1 MTNVTSTMK
10 AKRTSLA
17 DIAESL
23 NISKSTVS
31 FVLNGKG
38 AQFNISQNTQKLILE
53 KAKELNY
60 VPNFFAKGLREGKTQ
75 TIGLVLADISNPF
88 YSELS
93 KSIQE
98 SLYEQGYSLFIVST
112 NDDPGMEIKLM
123 RDLILRSVDAL
134 IIAPCNGIPD
144 LKPVL
149 DETPIPVVWVDRIGD
164 EFADFVGVDNKEE
177 ASKLVNLFSAK
188 PKKLGI
194 IHPVLSDVMTIQL
207 RIQGVVSA
215 CEAANIPYEILPVGE
230 DHDKVGAEIKKM
242 IKGGVDSIVSLN
254 NKVTLNVLGELNA
267 LGVSIPDEVKIIS
280 FDDAEAFAYFSPA
293 ITALRQP
300 IKQIGVE
307 TVARLMDR
315 LKESTEKRKHLMMEC
330 SFIARGSH

>member
-1 MTNVTSTMK
+1 MK
-10 AKRTSLA
+10 SKRVSLA

-38 AQFNISQNTQKLILE
+38 KQFNISPTTQQLILD

-93 KSIQE
+93 KVIQE
-98 SLYEQGYSLFIVST
+98 SLYLQGYSLFIVST
-112 NDDPGMEIKLM
+112 NDDNGMEIKLM
-123 RDLILRSVDAL
+123 RDLILRSVDAM
-134 IIAPCNGIPD
+134 IIAPCNGIPE

-149 DETPIPVVWVDRIGD
+149 DETPIPVVFVDRIGD
-164 EFADFVGVDNKEE
+164 EFADFVGIDNAKE
-177 ASKLVNLFSAK
+177 AGKLISLFSLK
-188 PKKLGI
+188 PKKVGI
-194 IHPVLSDVMTIQL
+194 IHPVASDVMTIRL
-207 RIQGVVSA
+207 RIEGATEA
-215 CEAANIPYEILPVGE
+215 CRQQKIPYELLCLSE
-230 DHDKVGAEIKKM
+230 DPGKANAQISELIGK
-242 IKGGVDSIVSLN
+242 GVDSLVPLN
-254 NKVTLNVLGELNA
+254 NKVALSTLAA
-267 LGVSIPDEVKIIS
+267 LKRLDISLPEQMRMIS
-280 FDDAEAFAYFSPA
+280 FDDSEAFSYFAPP

-315 LKESTEKRKHLMMEC
+315 LKESTEQRKHLMMEC
-330 SFIARGSH
+330 HFVARGSH

>member
-1 MTNVTSTMK
+1 MK

-38 AQFNISQNTQKLILE
+38 KQFNISQKTQKLILD

-93 KSIQE
+93 KAIQE
-98 SLYEQGYSLFIVST
+98 SLYEKGYSLFIVST

-134 IIAPCNGIPD
+134 IIAPCNGIPE

-164 EFADFVGVDNKEE
+164 EFADFVGIDNAEE
-177 ASKLVNLFSAK
+177 AHRLVDLFTQK

-194 IHPVLSDVMTIQL
+194 IHPVLSDVMTIRL
-207 RIQGVVSA
+207 RIEGLEKACKEQGIPVETAAISDNQQDAQKVVGDMLKA
-215 CEAANIPYEILPVGE
+215 
-230 DHDKVGAEIKKM
+230 
-242 IKGGVDSIVSLN
+242 GVDSFVSLN
-254 NKVTLNVLGELNA
+254 NRVALSTVGALNA
-267 LGVSIPDEVKIIS
+267 MGISIPDQARVIS
-280 FDDAEAFAYFSPA
+280 FDDSDAFAYFAPP

-300 IKQIGVE
+300 IKQIGIE

-315 LKESTEKRKHLMMEC
+315 LKESTEQRKHLIMEC
-330 SFIARGSH
+330 TFIERASH

>member
-1 MTNVTSTMK
+1 MK
-10 AKRTSLA
+10 TKRTSLA

-38 AQFNISQNTQKLILE
+38 KQFNISENTQKLILA

-93 KSIQE
+93 KAIQE
-98 SLYEQGYSLFIVST
+98 ALYEKGYSLFIVST

-134 IIAPCNGIPD
+134 IIAPCNGIPE

-164 EFADFVGVDNKEE
+164 EFADFVGVDNYLE
-177 ASKLVNLFSAK
+177 STNLIKRFRTK
-188 PKKLGI
+188 PGKVGI
-194 IHPVLSDVMTIQL
+194 LHPVRSDVMTIQL
-207 RIQGVVSA
+207 RIDGTRSA
-215 CEAANIPYEILPVGE
+215 CEKQGVPYVLSALSDNEKASISQIESLLK
-230 DHDKVGAEIKKM
+230 D
-242 IKGGVDSIVSLN
+242 GVDSLVALN
-254 NKVTLNVLGELNA
+254 NKVALYALIALNRL
-267 LGVSIPDEVKIIS
+267 KISLPEQVRLIC
-280 FDDAEAFAYFSPA
+280 FDDSEAFSYFTPP
-293 ITALRQP
+293 ITALKQP
-300 IKQIGVE
+300 IDKIGRE
-307 TVARLMDR
+307 TVERLMER
-315 LKESTEKRKHLMMEC
+315 LKESTENRKHLMMEC
-330 SFIARGSH
+330 EFMERGSH

>member
-1 MTNVTSTMK
+1 MK

-38 AQFNISQNTQKLILE
+38 AQFNISQNTQRLILE

-164 EFADFVGVDNKEE
+164 EFADFVGIDNKEE
-177 ASKLVNLFSAK
+177 ASRLVNLFSSK

-207 RIQGVVSA
+207 RIQGVVAA
-215 CEAANIPYEILPVGE
+215 CESAKIPYEILSIGD
-230 DHDKVGAEIKKM
+230 DHEKVNGQIKAM
-242 IKGGVDSIVSLN
+242 LANGVDAIVSLN
-254 NKVTLNVLGELNA
+254 NKVTLNVLGELND
-267 LGVSIPDEVKIIS
+267 LKLTVPNDVKLIS
-280 FDDAEAFAYFSPA
+280 FDDSEAFAYFSPA

-330 SFIARGSH
+330 SFIERGSH

>member
-1 MTNVTSTMK
+1 MK
-10 AKRTSLA
+10 SKRVSLA
-17 DIAESL
+17 DIADSL

-38 AQFNISQNTQKLILE
+38 KQFNISPTTQQLILD

-93 KSIQE
+93 KAIQE
-98 SLYEQGYSLFIVST
+98 SLYSRGYSLFIVST
-112 NDDPGMEIKLM
+112 NDDPIMEIKLM

-134 IIAPCNGIPD
+134 IIAPCNDIPE

-164 EFADFVGVDNKEE
+164 EFADFVGIDNVRE
-177 ASKLVNLFSAK
+177 SGKLIELFSSK
-188 PKKLGI
+188 PKKVGI
-194 IHPVLSDVMTIQL
+194 IHPVASDVMTIRL
-207 RIQGVVSA
+207 RIEGAIKA
-215 CEAANIPYEILPVGE
+215 CEERQIPYELVCLSE
-230 DHDKVGAEIKKM
+230 DPDKADKEIQELLKNGA
-242 IKGGVDSIVSLN
+242 DSLVALN
-254 NKVTLNVLGELNA
+254 NKVALSTLAVLKRLE
-267 LGVSIPDEVKIIS
+267 VSIPERVRIIS
-280 FDDAEAFAYFSPA
+280 FDDSEAFSYFAPP

-300 IKQIGVE
+300 IKQIGIE
-307 TVARLMDR
+307 TVERLMDR
-315 LKESTEKRKHLMMEC
+315 LKESTEQRKHLMMEC
-330 SFIARGSH
+330 SFIGRSSH

>member
-1 MTNVTSTMK
+1 MK
-10 AKRTSLA
+10 PKRTSLA

-23 NISKSTVS
+23 SISKSTVS

-98 SLYEQGYSLFIVST
+98 SLYDQGYSLFIVST

-134 IIAPCNGIPD
+134 IIAPCNGIPE

-164 EFADFVGVDNKEE
+164 EFADFVGIDNTEE
-177 ASKLVNLFSAK
+177 AKKLVKLFKHK
-188 PKKLGI
+188 PKKIGI
-194 IHPVLSDVMTIQL
+194 IHPVLSDVMTIRL
-207 RIQGVVSA
+207 RIEGVITACSA
-215 CEAANIPYEILPVGE
+215 ENIPYEISAVSDE
-230 DHDKVGAEIKKM
+230 NESAANVIKQM
-242 IKGGVDSIVSLN
+242 IANGVDSIVSLN
-254 NKVTLNVLGELNA
+254 NKVALSTLGALNTLNMSV
-267 LGVSIPDEVKIIS
+267 PDQIRVIS
-280 FDDAEAFAYFSPA
+280 FDDSDAFSYFSPP

-300 IKQIGVE
+300 IKEIGKE

-315 LKESTEKRKHLMMEC
+315 LKESTEQRKHLIMEC
-330 SFIARGSH
+330 TFVERGSH

>member
-1 MTNVTSTMK
+1 MK
-10 AKRTSLA
+10 PKRTSLA

-98 SLYEQGYSLFIVST
+98 ALYDQGYSLFIVST

-134 IIAPCNGIPD
+134 IIAPCNGIPE

-164 EFADFVGVDNKEE
+164 EFADFVGIDNTEE
-177 ASKLVNLFSAK
+177 AKKLVRLFNNK

-194 IHPVLSDVMTIQL
+194 LHPVLSDVMTIRL
-207 RIQGVVSA
+207 RIEGVINT
-215 CEAANIPYEILPVGE
+215 CRDQNIPYEIASISDENQNAAAIV
-230 DHDKVGAEIKKM
+230 KKM
-242 IKGGVDSIVSLN
+242 VDNGVDSIVSLN
-254 NKVTLNVLGELNA
+254 NRVALSTLGALNTLNISVPEQ
-267 LGVSIPDEVKIIS
+267 VRVIS
-280 FDDAEAFAYFSPA
+280 FDDSEAFSYFSPP

-300 IKQIGVE
+300 IKEIGKE

-315 LKESTEKRKHLMMEC
+315 LKESTEQRKHLIMEC
-330 SFIARGSH
+330 EFVSRGSH

>member
-1 MTNVTSTMK
+1 MK
-10 AKRTSLA
+10 SKRVSLA

-23 NISKSTVS
+23 NVSKSTVS

-38 AQFNISQNTQKLILE
+38 KQFNISPTTQQLILD

-75 TIGLVLADISNPF
+75 TIGLVLADISNQF

-93 KSIQE
+93 KAIQE
-98 SLYEQGYSLFIVST
+98 SLYMHGYSLFIVST
-112 NDDPGMEIKLM
+112 NDDDTMELKLM

-134 IIAPCNGIPD
+134 IIAPCNGIPE

-164 EFADFVGVDNKEE
+164 EFADFVGVDNSRE
-177 ASKLVNLFSAK
+177 AGKLVNLFSVK
-188 PKKLGI
+188 PKGVGI
-194 IHPVLSDVMTIQL
+194 IHPVASDVMTVRL
-207 RIQGVVSA
+207 RIDGAKSA
-215 CEAANIPYEILPVGE
+215 CEEQGIPYRTLCISENE
-230 DHDKVGAEIKKM
+230 EQADREIKAM
-242 IKGGVDSIVSLN
+242 LDSGIDSFIGLN
-254 NKVTLNVLGELNA
+254 NKVALFTRASLKRLN
-267 LGVSIPDEVKIIS
+267 VSIPEQARLIS
-280 FDDAEAFAYFSPA
+280 FDDHESFAYFAPP

-300 IKQIGVE
+300 IAQIGQE

-315 LKESTEKRKHLMMEC
+315 LKESTEQRKHLMMEC
-330 SFIARGSH
+330 TFMARGTH

>member
-1 MTNVTSTMK
+1 MK
-10 AKRTSLA
+10 TKRTSLA

-38 AQFNISQNTQKLILE
+38 KQFNISENTQKLILA

-93 KSIQE
+93 KAIQE
-98 SLYEQGYSLFIVST
+98 ALYEKGYSLFIVST

-134 IIAPCNGIPD
+134 IIAPCNGIPE

-164 EFADFVGVDNKEE
+164 EFADFVGVDNYLE
-177 ASKLVNLFSAK
+177 STNLIKRFRTK
-188 PKKLGI
+188 PKKVGI
-194 IHPVLSDVMTIQL
+194 LHPVRSDVMTIQL
-207 RIQGVVSA
+207 RIDGTRSA
-215 CEAANIPYEILPVGE
+215 CEKQGVPYVLSALSDNEQASINQIESLLK
-230 DHDKVGAEIKKM
+230 D
-242 IKGGVDSIVSLN
+242 GVDSLVALN
-254 NKVTLNVLGELNA
+254 NKVALYALIALNRLK
-267 LGVSIPDEVKIIS
+267 VSLPEQVRLIC
-280 FDDAEAFAYFSPA
+280 FDDSEAFSYFTPP
-293 ITALRQP
+293 ITALKQP
-300 IKQIGVE
+300 IDKIGRE
-307 TVARLMDR
+307 TVERLMER
-315 LKESTEKRKHLMMEC
+315 LKESTENRKHLMMEC
-330 SFIARGSH
+330 EFMERGSH

>member
-1 MTNVTSTMK
+1 MNPMK
-10 AKRTSLA
+10 PKRTSLA

-23 NISKSTVS
+23 SISKSTVS

-38 AQFNISQNTQKLILE
+38 KQFNISQKTQKLILE

-93 KSIQE
+93 KAIQE
-98 SLYEQGYSLFIVST
+98 TLYDQGYSLFIVST

-134 IIAPCNGIPD
+134 IIAPCNGIPE

-164 EFADFVGVDNKEE
+164 EFADFVGIDNAKEANRLVD
-177 ASKLVNLFSAK
+177 LFSQK

-194 IHPVLSDVMTIQL
+194 IHPVLSDVMTIRL
-207 RIQGVVSA
+207 RIEGVIKA
-215 CEAANIPYEILPVGE
+215 CEAKGIEYEISAISDL
-230 DHDKVGAEIKKM
+230 KKDAFDVIGKM
-242 IKGGVDSIVSLN
+242 HKNGIDSFVSLN
-254 NKVTLNVLGELNA
+254 NRVALTTVGALNELGIA
-267 LGVSIPDEVKIIS
+267 IPQKARVIS
-280 FDDAEAFAYFSPA
+280 FDDSDAFAYFAPP

-315 LKESTEKRKHLMMEC
+315 LKESTEQRKHLIMEC
-330 SFIARGSH
+330 SFIERSSH

>member
-1 MTNVTSTMK
+1 MK

-38 AQFNISQNTQKLILE
+38 KQFNISQKTQKLILD

-93 KSIQE
+93 KAIQE
-98 SLYEQGYSLFIVST
+98 SLYEKGYSLFIVST

-134 IIAPCNGIPD
+134 IIAPCNGIPE

-164 EFADFVGVDNKEE
+164 EFADFVGIDNAEE
-177 ASKLVNLFSAK
+177 AHKLVDLFSKK
-188 PKKLGI
+188 PKKLGV
-194 IHPVLSDVMTIQL
+194 IHPVLSDVMTIRL
-207 RIQGVVSA
+207 RIEGLEQA
-215 CEAANIPYEILPVGE
+215 CKEKGIEMETASISDNQEEAQRVISDML
-230 DHDKVGAEIKKM
+230 KS
-242 IKGGVDSIVSLN
+242 GVDSFVSLN
-254 NKVTLNVLGELNA
+254 NRVALSTVGALNA
-267 LGVSIPDEVKIIS
+267 MQVSIPDKARVIS
-280 FDDAEAFAYFSPA
+280 FDDSDAFAYFAPP

-300 IKQIGVE
+300 IKQIGIE
-307 TVARLMDR
+307 TVERLMDR
-315 LKESTEKRKHLMMEC
+315 LKESTEQRKHLIMEC
-330 SFIARGSH
+330 TFIKRASH

>member
-1 MTNVTSTMK
+1 MK

-38 AQFNISQNTQKLILE
+38 KQFNISQKTQKLILE

-93 KSIQE
+93 KAIQE
-98 SLYEQGYSLFIVST
+98 SLYEKGYSLFIVST

-134 IIAPCNGIPD
+134 IIAPCNGIPE
-144 LKPVL
+144 LKPV
-149 DETPIPVVWVDRIGD
+149 
-164 EFADFVGVDNKEE
+164 
-177 ASKLVNLFSAK
+177 
-188 PKKLGI
+188 KK
-194 IHPVLSDVMTIQL
+194 
-207 RIQGVVSA
+207 
-215 CEAANIPYEILPVGE
+215 
-230 DHDKVGAEIKKM
+230 K
-242 IKGGVDSIVSLN
+242 
-254 NKVTLNVLGELNA
+254 
-267 LGVSIPDEVKIIS
+267 
-280 FDDAEAFAYFSPA
+280 AFF
-293 ITALRQP
+293 
-300 IKQIGVE
+300 G
-307 TVARLMDR
+307 
-315 LKESTEKRKHLMMEC
+315 
-330 SFIARGSH
+330 

>member
-1 MTNVTSTMK
+1 MK
-10 AKRTSLA
+10 SKRISLA

-23 NISKSTVS
+23 SISKSTVS

-38 AQFNISQNTQKLILE
+38 KQFNISPTTQQLILD

-93 KSIQE
+93 KAIQE
-98 SLYEQGYSLFIVST
+98 SLYKQGYSLFIVST
-112 NDDPGMEIKLM
+112 NDDDTMELKLM

-134 IIAPCNGIPD
+134 IIAPCNGIPE

-164 EFADFVGVDNKEE
+164 EFADFVGIDNSKE
-177 ASKLVNLFSAK
+177 AGKLVGLFTVK
-188 PKKLGI
+188 PKKVGI
-194 IHPVLSDVMTIQL
+194 IHPQASGVMTVRL
-207 RIQGVVSA
+207 RIDGAKEACTAQGIPFEKLCISDDPK
-215 CEAANIPYEILPVGE
+215 EA
-230 DHDKVGAEIKKM
+230 DKQVKALLDQ
-242 IKGGVDSIVSLN
+242 GVDSFVALN
-254 NKVTLNVLGELNA
+254 NKVA
-267 LGVSIPDEVKIIS
+267 LSTITSLKRLKVSIPDQARLIS
-280 FDDAEAFAYFSPA
+280 FDDRESFSYFTPA
-293 ITALRQP
+293 VTALRQP
-300 IKQIGVE
+300 IAQIGEE

-315 LKESTEKRKHLMMEC
+315 LKESTEQRKHLMMEC
-330 SFIARGSH
+330 SFMARGSH

>member
-1 MTNVTSTMK
+1 MK
-10 AKRTSLA
+10 KRTSLA

-38 AQFNISQNTQKLILE
+38 RQFNISEKTQKLILD

-93 KSIQE
+93 KAIQE
-98 SLYEQGYSLFIVST
+98 TLYDQGYSLFIVST

-134 IIAPCNGIPD
+134 IIAPCNGIPE

-164 EFADFVGVDNKEE
+164 EYADFVGVDNVKET
-177 ASKLVNLFSAK
+177 ARMVQLFSKKPSKLGVV
-188 PKKLGI
+188 
-194 IHPVLSDVMTIQL
+194 HPVLSEVMTLQL
-207 RIQGVVSA
+207 RIQGAVE
-215 CEAANIPYEILPVGE
+215 EAMRQGISTDVKALSDNPKETLAIVE
-230 DHDKVGAEIKKM
+230 KM
-242 IKGGVDSIVSLN
+242 VKDGVDSFAALN
-254 NKVTLNVLGELNA
+254 NKAALATLSALNT
-267 LGVSIPDEVKIIS
+267 LGVKIPEQVRLIS
-280 FDDAEAFAYFSPA
+280 FDDSEAFPFIAPP
-293 ITALRQP
+293 ITALSQP
-300 IKQIGVE
+300 VHKIGQE
-307 TVARLMDR
+307 TVYRLMDR
-315 LKESTEKRKHLMMEC
+315 LKESTEQRKHLMLEC
-330 SFIARGSH
+330 KIEERQSH